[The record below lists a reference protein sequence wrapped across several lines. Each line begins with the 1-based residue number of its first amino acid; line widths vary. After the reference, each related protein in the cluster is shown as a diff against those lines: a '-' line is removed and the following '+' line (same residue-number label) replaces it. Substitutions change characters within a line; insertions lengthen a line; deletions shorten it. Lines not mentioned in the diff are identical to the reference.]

1 MMPVSSSTYYCC
13 TVQPGDAALST
24 QKLPRVASRGREVSK
39 SIQRPFRGYCS
50 SMWQSRT
57 RHRARRSTRDPLFR
71 GFVWGCGSTPCPGQD
86 AEEYGP
92 LAASASS
99 NFCPGVVE
107 RFAAFGDEFAGLIGQ
122 LCGDGERDRMRHD
135 DVTFSHSSR
144 STYTAGMM
152 MIGLAVVV
160 ADAAMLDTTP

>member
-1 MMPVSSSTYYCC
+1 
-13 TVQPGDAALST
+13 
-24 QKLPRVASRGREVSK
+24 
-39 SIQRPFRGYCS
+39 
-50 SMWQSRT
+50 MWQSRT

-144 STYTAGMM
+144 STYTAGM
-152 MIGLAVVV
+152 IGRAVSSWLKRRCWTRLLGWMCGVV
-160 ADAAMLDTTP
+160 TRGLRQVLQRGSGTTAQLVEVETEYWNQFRRRCPY